1 MKAFYRL
8 LAATAVLLLQPLAS
22 GAQAGLRF
30 THIGAEEG
38 IPNNVVTTACQ
49 DEFGMMWI
57 GTQDGLI
64 RYDGRVMNIFRP
76 EEGNPESIYNN
87 NIKSICSDG
96 DGSIYVICKFALC
109 RYDMR
114 KDLFVTIHKTDVQSV
129 ICDGGEVV
137 AATGDMVYRVVDDGM
152 VPYCD
157 FSTYGGHITEIF
169 GTSDGILHV
178 GTEYGLY
185 SVDRNGKVAEELDG
199 TWVLTLYEDSRHN
212 LLVGTREHGLAVC
225 SPLGAWTFLRKGPAA
240 SGGLCS
246 DFVKAVCE
254 DPFGNLWIG
263 TLDGLNHYDM
273 ASRQMTDIHESYG
286 SELLS
291 VNKIILDR
299 QNSVWICT
307 KGGIYLYNQE
317 RNIYLEHPEV
327 FVDSKTA
334 VVSDFAEN
342 DACLF
347 FATEE
352 NGLLRLDKSSGKVEP
367 FPAAGRLPSPNIQYL
382 YMEPDGKVLWVGT
395 RLGGLVRLDLR
406 TGAMREWRHDPADAG
421 SLPHDNVV
429 RISPYGEQL
438 LVATNRGVVSL
449 DRRTGMLS
457 QLSLPESVSGRYPAD
472 LFVDKSGNC
481 WIAVS
486 EGLLRRNLAT
496 GEDKEYFFEDKGV
509 LGTSRIHVSLEDSK
523 GRLWFGTSG
532 SGLLLYNPD
541 SDSFTS
547 YTTKNSL
554 LANDYIW
561 SLAESRSGY
570 ILLTDNAG
578 FCRFDAESGV
588 FQNYAP
594 EQGFPM
600 LSYFSRGLFVDS
612 SGEIFVSGY
621 KHLIS
626 FRESRLPVRS
636 TPRQIWFTSLDSG
649 AGVIRPG
656 DKSGILS
663 SSLLYQKKIVLKG
676 GSNVF
681 AVVTSS
687 PDFLH
692 SNRMEFRLDG
702 FNQSWIPAFVG
713 HRIVYTNLRPGK
725 YELQVRC
732 KDPFS
737 GEVTASNSLSV
748 RVRPPWYWSALS
760 RFVYA
765 LLLLSVVVLLLNFYL
780 TRMRLRNSL
789 DEEKREK
796 DRIQETNQSKLRF
809 FTYVSHE
816 LRTPVTLIQSQVDSL
831 LEKNNVP
838 PFIYNKVLGIGRN
851 LGKINSLLDEL
862 RDFRKQEQGGEIP
875 LTFSE
880 NDIASQ
886 LERVSLVFREYAQSR
901 GISFSLEDRLGGP
914 ALLWTDESQIDKVLY
929 NLISNALKN
938 TPSGGSVS
946 LGATQ
951 DESGVRITV
960 SDTGRGIPG
969 KYLDSIWQPF
979 FQVPNSPAA
988 ELGTGLGLGITKGIV
1003 EAHGGAIS
1011 CSSTENV
1018 GTTFTVFLPKG
1029 DSHVPEGKK
1038 AAPAPPA
1045 PEKPAEEAPVLDEKF
1060 IEGVK
1065 RSRGD
1070 IQPSILIVEDNEE
1083 LRDYLATLFAPI
1095 YSVTTA
1101 CDGADAWEKLSHNV
1115 PDIILSDLMMPQM
1128 DGNELCLKVKNNF
1141 YTSHIPFVILTA
1153 KVAEEAILE
1162 SLRNSADDY
1171 ITKPFNPKILISK
1184 CNNLVNTRIGLQQK
1198 FAKSSSA
1205 GSELL
1210 ATNEID
1216 RDFIDKAMRVVK
1228 ENLTDS
1234 EFDVG
1239 RFASE
1244 MALGRTLFFTKLKGL
1259 TGQTPNRFITTVRLK
1274 YARELLSDKAGHSV
1288 SEVSYM
1294 CGFSTPSYFIKTFKS
1309 FYGLTPSAFR
1319 DKL

>member
-1 MKAFYRL
+1 MKKISSVFVAAAF
-8 LAATAVLLLQPLAS
+8 LLLQPLAA
-22 GAQAGLRF
+22 GAQACLRF

-64 RYDGRVMNIFRP
+64 RYDGRAMEIFRP
-76 EEGNPESIYNN
+76 EEGNVDSIYNN
-87 NIKSICSDG
+87 NIKSLCSDG
-96 DGSIYVICKFALC
+96 NGSIYIICKFALC

-114 KDLFVTIHKTDVQSV
+114 NEKFVTIHRIDVQSV
-129 ICDGGEVV
+129 ICDAGEVL
-137 AATGDMVYRVVDDGM
+137 AATGDMVYRVQEDKM
-152 VPYCD
+152 VPFCD
-157 FSTYGGHITEIF
+157 FSSHGGRITDVF
-169 GTSDGILHV
+169 RSSDGILHV
-178 GTEYGLY
+178 GTEDGLF
-185 SVDRNGKVAEELDG
+185 SVDRNGKVAAELG
-199 TWVLTLYEDSRHN
+199 GVWVLTLYEDSRHN
-212 LLVGTREHGLAVC
+212 LLVGTREHGLSVY
-225 SPLGAWTFLRKGPAA
+225 SPAGVWSSFRKAPSAA
-240 SGGLCS
+240 GGLCS
-246 DFVKAVCE
+246 DYVKTVCE
-254 DPFGNLWIG
+254 DSYGNLWIG
-263 TLDGLNHYDM
+263 TLSGLNLYDVT
-273 ASRQMTDIHESYG
+273 SGEMTDVHESYG

-291 VNKIILDR
+291 VNKIVLDR
-299 QNSVWICT
+299 QKSVWICT
-307 KGGIYLYNQE
+307 KGGIWLYNQE
-317 RNIYLEHPEV
+317 RNIYRDHPEV
-327 FVDSKTA
+327 FSDQRTT

-342 DACLF
+342 DGYLF
-347 FATEE
+347 LATEE
-352 NGLLRLDKSSGKVEP
+352 NGLIRFDKSTGRSGKY
-367 FPAAGRLPSPNIQYL
+367 PAPGRLPSLNIQYL
-382 YMEPDGKVLWVGT
+382 YMEPDGQVLWVGT

-406 TGAMREWRHDPADAG
+406 TGAQRIWRHDPSDPA

-429 RISPYGEQL
+429 CISPYKDQL
-438 LVATNRGVVSL
+438 LVATNRGVVFL
-449 DRRTGMLS
+449 DRKSGALS
-457 QLSLPESVSGRYPAD
+457 RMSLPESVEGRYPTD
-472 LFVDKSGNC
+472 FFVDKAGNC
-481 WIAVS
+481 WFAVS
-486 EGLLRRNLAT
+486 EGLLRRNLET
-496 GEDKEYFFEDKGV
+496 GEDREYFFEDKGV
-509 LGTSRIHVSLEDSK
+509 LGTSRIHVTMEDSK

-532 SGLLLYNPD
+532 SGLLRYNPD

-588 FQNYAP
+588 FQNYTP

-612 SGEIFVSGY
+612 TGEIFVSGY
-621 KHLIS
+621 KNLIS
-626 FRESRLPVRS
+626 FRENRLPVRS
-636 TPRQIWFTSLDSG
+636 SPRQIWFTSLDSG

-663 SSLLYQKKIVLKG
+663 SSLFYQKKIVLKG

-692 SNRMEFRLDG
+692 SNMMEFRLDG

-713 HRIVYTNLRPGK
+713 HRIVYTGLRPGK

-789 DEEKREK
+789 NEEKREK

-875 LTFSE
+875 VTFSE
-880 NDIASQ
+880 NDLVPQ
-886 LERVSLVFREYAQSR
+886 LDRVSLVFKEYAQSR
-901 GISFSLEDRLGGP
+901 GIDFSFRDECGGP
-914 ALLWTDESQIDKVLY
+914 AVIWSDEAQIDKVLY

-938 TPSGGSVS
+938 TPAGGSVS
-946 LGATQ
+946 LAASQ
-951 DESGVRITV
+951 DGSGVRITV
-960 SDTGRGIPG
+960 SDTGRGIPQ

-979 FQVPNSPAA
+979 FQVPDSPAA

-1003 EAHGGAIS
+1003 EAHGGTIS

-1018 GTTFTVFLPKG
+1018 GTSFTVFLPKG
-1029 DSHVPEGKK
+1029 DAHVPEGKK
-1038 AAPAPPA
+1038 AAQPSSEA
-1045 PEKPAEEAPVLDEKF
+1045 EKPAEESPLLDDKF

-1070 IQPSILIVEDNEE
+1070 LQPSILIVEDNGE

-1101 CDGADAWEKLSHNV
+1101 CDGLDAWEKLSHNV
-1115 PDIILSDLMMPQM
+1115 PDIILSDLMMPGM

-1153 KVAEEAILE
+1153 KVAEESILE

-1216 RDFIDKAMRVVK
+1216 RDFIEKAMRIVR